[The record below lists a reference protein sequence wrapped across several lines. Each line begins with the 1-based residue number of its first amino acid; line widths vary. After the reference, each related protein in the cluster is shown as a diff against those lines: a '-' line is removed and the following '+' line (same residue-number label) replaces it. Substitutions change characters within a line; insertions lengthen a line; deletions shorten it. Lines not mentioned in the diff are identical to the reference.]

1 MILPILFTIDPTN
14 VKKEMILGFLVIL
27 EFLVMI
33 LVKILVILAIPQF
46 LVMILEF
53 YINGKTW
60 SNLC

>member
-14 VKKEMILGFLVIL
+14 VKKEMILDFLVIL

-53 YINGKTW
+53 YINGKT
-60 SNLC
+60 

>member
-53 YINGKTW
+53 YINGKT
-60 SNLC
+60 